1 MGKSPRWQEPR
12 QATDLRALNFQI
24 ASQQHKGKGKEQ
36 QAAQFK
42 RRPQQ
47 EVMSPLPAASPAA
60 NQNQRK
66 KTRPIPAIAAAPPAI
81 GSIYSHSPTTISP
94 SKHSPVSAK
103 LGGTAERFY
112 EY

>member
-1 MGKSPRWQEPR
+1 MGKSPRWQESR

-24 ASQQHKGKGKEQ
+24 ASQQRKGKEQ
-36 QAAQFK
+36 QAAKFQ

-47 EVMSPLPAASPAA
+47 EVMSPLPATSPAA
-60 NQNQRK
+60 NQRK
-66 KTRPIPAIAAAPPAI
+66 KTGPIPAIAAAPPAI
-81 GSIYSHSPTTISP
+81 GSIYGHSPTTTSP
-94 SKHSPVSAK
+94 TKHSPVSAK